1 MQNLLTHRQRFKGL
15 NLISD
20 ILPGLAIFLVPFFS
34 FLSPIN
40 LKQISTHLIS
50 NIAVSLLL
58 IFLFL
63 IVICFVISIVVSK
76 LWGKEIKSLFL
87 LCCFGFYL
95 LFLYLPI
102 RSYFFAGPSY
112 IAVAATLGAMLTL
125 WLTTI
130 YLACKFDRIVK
141 RLIVVFSILML
152 TNSIFPMVGY
162 FYNEYLQEEPV
173 DQKVEYPVKTIQHAN
188 RSERNIYYIILD
200 GMKSVEEARRTGI
213 LDKKTVIPRIEGLG
227 LRYIENSL
235 SSYNITHLS
244 LASIFSVDYHTR
256 ENSERYK
263 DRYGFFPFSLWR
275 DEIRIKKAPLLSYLE
290 QANSSL
296 LWVGNTWA
304 ICRAKQTFG
313 PSLGQVNCIT
323 NGKFK
328 ENVFGLPIFYE
339 TTPFG
344 TLNRLMGIE
353 KDDALSRFQ
362 LYLQGFGVPK
372 KPSFNFIHH
381 LPPHEP
387 FRFTK
392 TCEQLDL
399 FETDGIK
406 GYRDNYLCA
415 LVRVEEFM
423 KKINILDPEAIVVI
437 QADHGWYATKDKL
450 SISDLRTLRE
460 DPEYIKSF
468 GRIFNAI
475 KAPDSCFQ
483 KYGEPK
489 TNVNTIRFVLNCAYG
504 FELPFREDI
513 HYQGFYET
521 NPSKFGTVFE
531 QKIY

>member
-1 MQNLLTHRQRFKGL
+1 MLTLRQRFKGL
-15 NLISD
+15 NLVGD

-40 LKQISTHLIS
+40 LKQASTHLIS
-50 NIAVSLLL
+50 NIAGSLLL
-58 IFLFL
+58 IFLVL
-63 IVICFVISIVVSK
+63 IVICFLISIVVSK
-76 LWGKEIKSLFL
+76 LWGKKIKNLFL
-87 LCCFGFYL
+87 LLCFGFYL

-102 RSYFFAGPSY
+102 RSYLFAGSSY
-112 IAVAATLGAMLTL
+112 IAVAVTLGAMFTL
-125 WLTTI
+125 WLATF
-130 YLACKFDRIVK
+130 YLACKFDQIVK

-162 FYNEYLQEEPV
+162 FYNEYLPEESV
-173 DQKVEYPVKTIQHAN
+173 DQKVEYQVETIKHTN

-213 LDKKTVIPRIEGLG
+213 LDEKTVIPRIEGLG
-227 LRYIENSL
+227 LRYIEKSL

-256 ENSERYK
+256 ENSERY
-263 DRYGFFPFSLWR
+263 RSRREFFPFLLTR
-275 DEIRIKKAPLLSYLE
+275 DEIRILKAPLLSYLE

-296 LWVGNTWA
+296 LWVGNNWG

-313 PSLGQVNCIT
+313 PSLGRVNCIT

-328 ENVFGLPIFYE
+328 ENVFGLSIFYE

-344 TLNRLMGIE
+344 TLNRLMGVDN
-353 KDDALSRFQ
+353 DDALSRFQ

-381 LPPHEP
+381 LSPHPPY
-387 FRFTK
+387 RFTK

-399 FETDGIK
+399 YETDGIK
-406 GYRDNYLCA
+406 GYRDNYLCT
-415 LVRVEEFM
+415 LLKVEEFM

-437 QADHGWYATKDKL
+437 QADHGWYETKD
-450 SISDLRTLRE
+450 DLWLPD
-460 DPEYIKSF
+460 DPEFIKGM

-483 KYGEPK
+483 KYGKPK

-513 HYQGFYET
+513 HYQGFYEDYT
-521 NPSKFGTVFE
+521 SKFGTVFE
-531 QKIY
+531 RKIY